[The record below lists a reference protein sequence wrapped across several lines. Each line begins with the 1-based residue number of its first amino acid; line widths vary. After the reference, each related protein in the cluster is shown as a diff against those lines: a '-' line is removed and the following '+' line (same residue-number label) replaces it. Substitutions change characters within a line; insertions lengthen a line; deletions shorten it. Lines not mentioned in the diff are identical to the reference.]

1 MCHQCFVIKTVE
13 RYAYRIAGQ
22 SNEVV
27 WDFLELFDRREDVRI
42 FTPRKPPVLVD
53 EFRDRLTPERLRLVE
68 LALLHKLCCGNV

>member
-1 MCHQCFVIKTVE
+1 MP
-13 RYAYRIAGQ
+13 YSIARE
-22 SNEVV
+22 SDEVV
-27 WDFLELFDRREDVRI
+27 RDLSELLERREDVRI